1 MAPTAKLLLADLASS
16 GVKQIPSNYIHPI
29 SDRPNLSDVQIS
41 DGSIPLID
49 LHGLNGPSHSTI
61 IEQIGQACQR
71 DGFFQVL
78 KKWQVDGVNPIPN
91 TFIVN
96 IGDQMQVITNLH
108 RRRRSGRRDG
118 RTLRQPDLIFI
129 SGGGHADAVVKS
141 RPWDR

>member
-16 GVKQIPSNYIHPI
+16 GVKQIPSNFIRPI

-78 KKWQVDGVNPIPN
+78 KLRSLFVAIP
-91 TFIVN
+91 FSL
-96 IGDQMQVITNLH
+96 DSFFHFAQ
-108 RRRRSGRRDG
+108 
-118 RTLRQPDLIFI
+118 TL
-129 SGGGHADAVVKS
+129 S
-141 RPWDR
+141 

>member
-16 GVKQIPSNYIHPI
+16 GVKQIPSNFIRPI

-49 LHGLNGPSHSTI
+49 LRGLDGPNHSTI

-78 KKWQVDGVNPIPN
+78 KLRSLFVAIP
-91 TFIVN
+91 FSL
-96 IGDQMQVITNLH
+96 DSFFHFAQ
-108 RRRRSGRRDG
+108 
-118 RTLRQPDLIFI
+118 TL
-129 SGGGHADAVVKS
+129 S
-141 RPWDR
+141 